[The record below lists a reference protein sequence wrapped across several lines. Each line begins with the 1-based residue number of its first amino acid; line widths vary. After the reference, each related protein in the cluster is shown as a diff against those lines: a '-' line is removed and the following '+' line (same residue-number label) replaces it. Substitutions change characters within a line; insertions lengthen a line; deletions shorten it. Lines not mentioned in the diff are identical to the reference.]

1 MTELKEFI
9 RRFLFLQ
16 VSYFVA
22 ICRLITW
29 MCVLFVSG
37 LQQIIFNRTEI
48 CHVESRGIP
57 LMCDREGMLNN
68 LSYIDKLK
76 EENPD
81 LIDIFE
87 EPTDEELEELE
98 GEDYTDEEDNG
109 EEE

>member
-1 MTELKEFI
+1 MKEYI
-9 RRFLFLQ
+9 KDFLFLQ

-22 ICRLITW
+22 IARLIAW
-29 MCVLFVSG
+29 MMVLFFSG

-57 LMCDREGMLNN
+57 ILCDREGMLNN

-81 LIDIFE
+81 LADIFE
-87 EPTDEELEELE
+87 EEPSDEDLDGIEGVEFKEEDDEDE
-98 GEDYTDEEDNG
+98 GEE
-109 EEE
+109 

>member
-1 MTELKEFI
+1 MKDFI
-9 RRFLFLQ
+9 KGFLFLQ

-22 ICRLITW
+22 FARLIAW
-29 MCVLFVSG
+29 MMVLFFSG

-48 CHVESRGIP
+48 CHIESRGIP

-81 LIDIFE
+81 LADIFE
-87 EPTDEELEELE
+87 EDEPTDEALNEI
-98 GEDYTDEEDNG
+98 EDTEYNEDDEDG

>member
-1 MTELKEFI
+1 MKEFI
-9 RRFLFLQ
+9 KDFVFLQ

-22 ICRLITW
+22 FARLIAW
-29 MCVLFVSG
+29 MMVLFFSG

-48 CHVESRGIP
+48 CHIESRGIP

-81 LIDIFE
+81 LADIFE
-87 EPTDEELEELE
+87 EDEPTDEELEYIE
-98 GEDYTDEEDNG
+98 DEED
-109 EEE
+109 EENDDGDDKQ